1 MIMIEQASNKRP
13 NIRIIEEWNEL
24 DQVMKDSLDILEWAI
39 DIGQNDK
46 IINKCS
52 DVAFFIDNIKEV
64 I

>member
-1 MIMIEQASNKRP
+1 MIEQASNKRP
-13 NIRIIEEWNEL
+13 NIRIIEVWNEL

-39 DIGQNDK
+39 DTGQNDE